1 VMGDTTLVKRL
12 HLNQTAC
19 KRQVDYL
26 LRHSSSLTPSPATV
40 VLVLNSFEYPTIFST
55 KKGGVISR

>member
-1 VMGDTTLVKRL
+1 VMGDTMLVKRL

-40 VLVLNSFEYPTIFST
+40 VLVLNSF
-55 KKGGVISR
+55 